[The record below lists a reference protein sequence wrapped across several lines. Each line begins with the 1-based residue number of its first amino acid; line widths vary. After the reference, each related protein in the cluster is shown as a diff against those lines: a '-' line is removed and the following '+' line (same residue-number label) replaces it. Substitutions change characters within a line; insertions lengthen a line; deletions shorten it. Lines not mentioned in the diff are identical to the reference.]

1 MRHLFQA
8 TATPNHALQKTQPV
22 RSGCNRRLPWVGSLS
37 LGRQRLETLPMKSAL
52 LIFVLVA
59 LFRSA
64 LAAETAGECD
74 LSAEFGSYSGAF
86 VLYDTAQQRWLRYH
100 PEECRVRT
108 TPCSTFKV
116 LNSLIALET
125 GVASGPDFSLPW
137 DGTKHSIEP
146 WNHDQTLR
154 SAFSVSCVWYF
165 QELAKRVGLERYRQ
179 ILPKVG
185 YGNGDVTGGVTQF
198 WLASSLTISPDEQ
211 VEFLRRLHTRKLPF
225 SDKTMDTVLDLMTLS
240 RTGQTI
246 FRGKTGTAGDADK
259 DVATLGWFVGSVATP
274 SGDYIFATR
283 ITGGENPSGRT
294 ARKMTESILS
304 TLKILPAHE

>member
-1 MRHLFQA
+1 MILI
-8 TATPNHALQKTQPV
+8 V
-22 RSGCNRRLPWVGSLS
+22 RRLEIL
-37 LGRQRLETLPMKSAL
+37 LMKSAL
-52 LIFVLVA
+52 LLCLLVS
-59 LFRSA
+59 LFRST
-64 LAAETAGECD
+64 LGAETAEERD
-74 LSAEFGSYSGAF
+74 FSAEFGSYSGAF
-86 VLYDTAQQRWLRYH
+86 VLYDAARQRWLRYH
-100 PEECRVRT
+100 PKECRVRT
-108 TPCSTFKV
+108 TPMSTFKV

-137 DGTKHSIEP
+137 DGTKHPIEP

-165 QELAKRVGLERYRQ
+165 QELAKRVGLERYQ
-179 ILPKVG
+179 QMLPRVG
-185 YGNGDVTGGVTQF
+185 YGNGDVAGGVTEF

-225 SDKTMDTVLDLMTLS
+225 SDKTMDTVLDIMTLS

-246 FRGKTGTAGDADK
+246 FRGKTGTAGGGK
-259 DVATLGWFVGSVATP
+259 KPIATLGWFVGSVTAP
-274 SGDYIFATR
+274 SGDYFFATR

-294 ARKMTESILS
+294 ARKIAESILS

>member
-1 MRHLFQA
+1 
-8 TATPNHALQKTQPV
+8 
-22 RSGCNRRLPWVGSLS
+22 
-37 LGRQRLETLPMKSAL
+37 MKSAL
-52 LIFVLVA
+52 LLFVLLS
-59 LFRSA
+59 LFHSSP
-64 LAAETAGECD
+64 AAETAEERD
-74 LSAEFGSYSGAF
+74 FSAEFGAYSGAF
-86 VLYDTAQQRWLRYH
+86 VLYDAAHQHWLRYH

-108 TPCSTFKV
+108 TPMSTFKV

-137 DGTKHSIEP
+137 DGTHHPIEP

-165 QELAKRVGLERYRQ
+165 QELAKRVGLERYQQ

-185 YGNGDVTGGVTQF
+185 YGNGDVSGGVTQF

-211 VEFLRRLHTRKLPF
+211 VEFLRRLQTRKLPF
-225 SDKTMDTVLDLMTLS
+225 SDKSVDTVLDIMTLS

-246 FRGKTGTAGDADK
+246 FRGKTGTAGDGK
-259 DVATLGWFVGSVATP
+259 KLIATLGWFVGSVSTP
-274 SGDYIFATR
+274 AGDYLFATR

-294 ARKMTESILS
+294 ARQIAESILA